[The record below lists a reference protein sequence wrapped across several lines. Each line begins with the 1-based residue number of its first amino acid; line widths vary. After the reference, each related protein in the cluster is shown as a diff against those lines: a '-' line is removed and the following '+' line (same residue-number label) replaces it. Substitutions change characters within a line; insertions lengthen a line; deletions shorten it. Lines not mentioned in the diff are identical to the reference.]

1 MLSTHHMLIVDDS
14 RLARL
19 MIRTIVLQKYPHWT
33 LLEARNSSEA
43 LVHIESTPSID
54 LITIDLNMPGGDG
67 LTLATQL
74 QEKYQKRNIVL
85 LTANIQE
92 SIRQKAEALG
102 IGFIP
107 KPITKEK
114 ILNFLSQ
121 MENECVESNRITTR

>member
-1 MLSTHHMLIVDDS
+1 MLSSHYNMLIVDDS
-14 RLARL
+14 RLTRM
-19 MIRTIVLQKYPHWT
+19 MIRNIVLNKYPAWT
-33 LLEARNSSEA
+33 IIEAQNSTEA
-43 LVHIESTPSID
+43 IAQVESTPID
-54 LITIDLNMPGGDG
+54 VITIDLNMPGGDG

-74 QEKYQKRNIVL
+74 QEMYQKRNIAL
-85 LTANIQE
+85 LTANIQN

-121 MENECVESNRITTR
+121 MENGCVESNRITTR